1 MILCGDNQ
9 FYSPHTRGDKALFS
23 PHNKDRRHGRM
34 AKIYLWQNARFP
46 QFEWDADELIAPLGE
61 VHTLQGQLLGRMAA
75 LGFEGLAAQVEALT
89 SEILGSSQIEG
100 VALNAD
106 SVRSSVARHLGL
118 ETAGMERTDHY
129 TEGVVNALMQ
139 ATQAYT
145 EPLTDERMFAWHAAL
160 FPLGYSDGYKITV
173 ANWRVGDAP
182 MQVVS
187 GPMGKQKVHFEAPSS
202 DAVPAMMAQ
211 FTQWVNTEDRT
222 DPIIRAAIAHLWFVT
237 IHPFDDGNGRMARI
251 ITEMML
257 ARADQSAKR
266 FYSLSAQIMRRKKDY
281 YEALEQAQKGTIDI
295 TPWLMWF
302 IDALR
307 NALEYGLQ
315 TTDRVIQKTEFWAR
329 HKDTEMNERQRKIL
343 NRLWD
348 GFEGNLTTQ
357 KYAKINH
364 CSQDTALRDIQ
375 SLIEKHILRKTDEG
389 GRSTNYELIA

>member
-1 MILCGDNQ
+1 M
-9 FYSPHTRGDKALFS
+9 FYSPQKCGDKALYS
-23 PHNKDRRHGRM
+23 PHNESKLHGNM
-34 AKIYLWQNARFP
+34 NKIYLWQNDRFP
-46 QFEWDADELIAPLGE
+46 LFEWNTDVLLTPIGE

-100 VALNAD
+100 VVLNAD

-139 ATQAYT
+139 ATQAFT
-145 EPLTDERMFAWHAAL
+145 EPLTDERMFAWHAAF

-173 ANWRVGDAP
+173 ANWRVGDEP
-182 MQVVS
+182 MQVIS
-187 GPMGKQKVHFEAPSS
+187 GPVGKQKVHFEAPPS
-202 DAVPAMMAQ
+202 DDVPAMMKQ
-211 FTQWVNTEDRT
+211 FIQWVNTEDIT

-257 ARADQSAKR
+257 ARADKTAKR
-266 FYSLSAQIMRRKKDY
+266 FYSLSAEIIRQKKDY
-281 YEALEQAQKGTIDI
+281 YDALEQAQKGPIDI
-295 TPWLMWF
+295 TPWLVWF
-302 IDALR
+302 VGALR
-307 NALEYGLQ
+307 NALMYGLQ
-315 TTDRVIQKTEFWAR
+315 TTDRVLQKTAFWAQ
-329 HKDTEMNERQRKIL
+329 HKNTVMNERQRKIL

-348 GFEGNLTTQ
+348 GFEGKLTTQ

-375 SLIEKHILRKTDEG
+375 SLIEMHILRKAGEG
-389 GRSTNYELIA
+389 GRSTNYELIE

>member
-1 MILCGDNQ
+1 
-9 FYSPHTRGDKALFS
+9 
-23 PHNKDRRHGRM
+23 M
-34 AKIYLWQNARFP
+34 AKNYLWQNAQFP
-46 QFEWDADELIAPLGE
+46 AFKWDADVLIAPLGE

-75 LGFEGLAAQVEALT
+75 LGFEGLTAQVEALT

-100 VALNAD
+100 VVLNAD
-106 SVRSSVARHLGL
+106 SVRSSVARHLGV

-139 ATQAYT
+139 ATHAFA
-145 EPLTDERMFAWHAAL
+145 EPLTDERMFAWHAAF

-173 ANWRVGDAP
+173 ANWRVGEAP

-187 GPMGKQKVHFEAPSS
+187 GPIGKQKVHFEAPPS
-202 DAVPAMMAQ
+202 DAVPAMMEQ
-211 FTQWVNTEDRT
+211 FVQWINRNDQT
-222 DPIIRAAIAHLWFVT
+222 DPVLRAAIAHLWFVT

-257 ARADQSAKR
+257 ARADKTAKR

-281 YEALEQAQKGTIDI
+281 YDALEQAQKGPIDI

-302 IDALR
+302 IEALR
-307 NALEYGLQ
+307 EALEQGLK
-315 TTDRVIQKTEFWAR
+315 TTDRVIQKTEFWVR
-329 HKDTEMNERQRKIL
+329 HKDAEMNERQRKVI
-343 NRLWD
+343 NSLWD
-348 GFEGNLTTQ
+348 GFEGKLTTQ

-375 SLIEKHILRKTDEG
+375 SLIEKRILRKTDEG
-389 GRSTNYELIA
+389 GRSTNYELIG

>member
-1 MILCGDNQ
+1 M
-9 FYSPHTRGDKALFS
+9 R
-23 PHNKDRRHGRM
+23 
-34 AKIYLWQNARFP
+34 KIYLWQNARFP
-46 QFEWDADELIAPLGE
+46 QFEWDTDVLLTPLGE

-75 LGFEGLAAQVEALT
+75 LGFEGLAAQVEAIT
-89 SEILGSSQIEG
+89 GEIVSSSQIEG
-100 VALNAD
+100 VVLNAD

-139 ATQAYT
+139 ATQAFA
-145 EPLTDERMFAWHAAL
+145 EPLTDERMFAWHAAF

-173 ANWRVGDAP
+173 ANWRVGDEP

-187 GPMGKQKVHFEAPSS
+187 GPMGKQKVHFEAPPSN
-202 DAVPAMMAQ
+202 AVPAMMEQ
-211 FTQWVNTEDRT
+211 FIAWINADNKT

-237 IHPFDDGNGRMARI
+237 VHPFDDGNGRMARI

-257 ARADQSAKR
+257 ARADNTSKR
-266 FYSLSAQIMRRKKDY
+266 FYSLSAEIMRRKKNY
-281 YEALEQAQKGTIDI
+281 YDALEQAQKGLIDI

-302 IDALR
+302 VGALR
-307 NALEYGLQ
+307 NALLYGLQ
-315 TTDRVIQKTEFWAR
+315 TTDRVLQKSEFWAR
-329 HKDTEMNERQRKIL
+329 HKDTELNERQRKIL

-348 GFEGNLTTQ
+348 GFEGKLTTK

-389 GRSTNYELIA
+389 GRSTNYELVEQ

>member
-1 MILCGDNQ
+1 
-9 FYSPHTRGDKALFS
+9 
-23 PHNKDRRHGRM
+23 M

-46 QFEWDADELIAPLGE
+46 QFDWNTDDLITPLGE

-75 LGFEGLAAQVEALT
+75 LGFEGLATQVEALT

-100 VALNAD
+100 VVLNAD

-118 ETAGMERTDHY
+118 ETARMERTDHY

-139 ATQAYT
+139 ATQAYA
-145 EPLTDERMFAWHAAL
+145 EPLTDERMFAWHAAF

-173 ANWRVGDAP
+173 ANWRVGDEA

-187 GPMGKQKVHFEAPSS
+187 GPMGKQKVHFEAPPSG
-202 DAVPAMMAQ
+202 AVPAMMEQ
-211 FTQWVNTEDRT
+211 FIQWVNTDDST

-257 ARADQSAKR
+257 ARADKTAKR
-266 FYSLSAQIMRRKKDY
+266 FYSLSAEIMRQKKDY
-281 YEALEQAQKGTIDI
+281 YDALEQAQKGPIDI
-295 TPWLMWF
+295 TPWLQWF
-302 IDALR
+302 VGALR
-307 NALEYGLQ
+307 NALLHGLQ
-315 TTDRVIQKTEFWAR
+315 TTDRVIQKTEFWAQ

-348 GFEGNLTTQ
+348 GFDGKLTTQ

-389 GRSTNYELIA
+389 GRSTNYELIKR